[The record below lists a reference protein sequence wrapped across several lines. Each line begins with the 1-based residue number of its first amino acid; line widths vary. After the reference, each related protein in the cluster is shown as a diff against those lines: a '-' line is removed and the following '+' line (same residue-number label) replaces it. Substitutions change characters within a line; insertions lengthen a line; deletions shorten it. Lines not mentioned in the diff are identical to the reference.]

1 MAEASGERT
10 ALAKA
15 RARRTI
21 VACFLS
27 QNLAMGL
34 AFGSFGPLLAANQAH
49 LEVSRAAAA
58 FGMSLV
64 TLTLGLLSPIA
75 GRLLEHFR
83 MRDAMVLGVILSAAA
98 YLLLAVTNSYPV
110 AMLCYILMGAGVC
123 LSALIGPLTLVTR
136 WVDVGRGKVLS
147 LVNLPVV
154 LFASPFLIAIG
165 LPVIGRTGM
174 FIVLGGLFLLLAPVL
189 ALLIHERPDSDP
201 AASGAGGSSGAPS
214 PQVALAR
221 SPSFWLLSIGIGIMA
236 GCGIVYVVH
245 LVPYGVGKG
254 MTLAAASGMLSIY
267 AGAGLVGTPLF
278 GWIIDRIGPPAA
290 LLLAALGLAG
300 LSMAVL
306 EVDGVALFAIAA
318 LLGVCCTPITT
329 LHGAA
334 LGALFGEQAVAR
346 AMGYSYFV
354 KLPFIFGAAPAIGAV
369 FDATGSYHV
378 PFALCAGAMLVSAA
392 CYAGLWLLSRGAAR
406 RGQVAVSM

>member
-1 MAEASGERT
+1 MSQTSQGITASR
-10 ALAKA
+10 AA

-49 LEVSRAAAA
+49 LGVSRAATA
-58 FGMSLV
+58 FGMSLI

-75 GRLLEHFR
+75 GRVLEHFR
-83 MRDAMVLGVILSAAA
+83 IRDAMIVGALLSAAG
-98 YLLLAVTNSYPV
+98 YLLLAVTDDYFV
-110 AMLCYILMGAGVC
+110 AMACYALIGAGVC
-123 LSALIGPLTLVTR
+123 ISALIGPLTLVTR
-136 WVDVGRGKVLS
+136 WVEVGRGKVLS

-154 LFASPFLIAIG
+154 LFASPFLIAIA
-165 LPVIGRTGM
+165 LPAIGRTGVLT
-174 FIVLGGLFLLLAPVL
+174 VLGGLFLLLAFLL
-189 ALLIHERPDSDP
+189 AVLIHERPDAE
-201 AASGAGGSSGAPS
+201 AASGTAVSDQAS
-214 PQVALAR
+214 PPVALVS
-221 SPSFWLLSIGIGIMA
+221 SPAFWLLSIGIGIMA
-236 GCGIVYVVH
+236 GTGIAYVVH

-290 LLLAALGLAG
+290 LALAAFGLAG
-300 LSMAVL
+300 LSLAVIP
-306 EVDGVALFAIAA
+306 VDGVALFAIAA
-318 LLGVCCTPITT
+318 LLGVCCTPIPT

-334 LGALFGEQAVAR
+334 LGALFGEQAVSR
-346 AMGYSYFV
+346 ALGYSYFV

-369 FDATGSYHV
+369 FDATGGYNV

-392 CYAGLWLLSRGAAR
+392 CFVGLWFISSGAGKRGR
-406 RGQVAVSM
+406 VAVSA